1 MAKYSYKAK
10 DKKGKI
16 KTGVIKADSKTSVV
30 AKLQKDGYYPVSIIK
45 KESHKTKTGAAVL
58 SRKISSQVF
67 ERIRNKDV
75 VVFTRQLSNL
85 INSRMS
91 IVKAL
96 DVLIKQTEN
105 KKLNTVI
112 QTLKQDVQDG
122 AAFSETLTK
131 HPKIF
136 SNLYAGM
143 VKAGELGGVLDIV
156 LTKLAEF
163 NEEEEVLKNR
173 IKSALAYPAVMVLV
187 GGATVIFLLSFVIP
201 RFVVMFSNI
210 GQTLPL
216 PTRML
221 IFGSHSLRAYWWIY
235 LLIISLTIFAFR
247 QYTKR
252 EEGRIAIDRVK
263 LDIPIFGKVFR
274 KILIARFN
282 RTLGTLVKSGV
293 PILKAVKTT
302 QGVIVN
308 RIFSIEL
315 NKIYDGLKDGKSLSQ
330 LLTQSKEFPPIVA
343 DMVAV
348 GEKTG
353 NLGESLFKIATSYEE
368 EVENELKALTS
379 LLEPVIILIMGVIVG
394 FIVLSMLLPVFE
406 LTAVMR

>member
-1 MAKYSYKAK
+1 MAEYSYKVK
-10 DKKGKI
+10 DKRGRI
-16 KTGVIKADSKTSVV
+16 KTGIIKADSKTSVV
-30 AKLQKDGYYPVSIIK
+30 AKLQRDGYYPISIIE
-45 KESHKTKTGAAVL
+45 KESHKAKTGAAIL
-58 SRKISSQVF
+58 SRRISLQTF
-67 ERIRNKDV
+67 ERIRNKDI

-85 INSRMS
+85 INSRMP

-105 KKLNTVI
+105 KRLNTVI
-112 QTLKQDVQDG
+112 QALKEEVQDG
-122 AAFSETLTK
+122 AAFSEALAK

-136 SNLYAGM
+136 SNLYTGM
-143 VKAGELGGVLDIV
+143 VRAGESGGVLDIV
-156 LTKLAEF
+156 LTELAEF
-163 NEEEEVLKNR
+163 SEEEEALRNR
-173 IKSALAYPAVMVLV
+173 VKSALAYPAVMVLV

-201 RFVVMFSNI
+201 RFVMMFSNI
-210 GQTLPL
+210 NQTLPL

-221 IFGSHSLRAYWWIY
+221 IFGSHSLRVYWWIY
-235 LLIISLTIFAFR
+235 LLIVFLALLAFR

-252 EEGRIAIDRVK
+252 EEGRIAFDRAK
-263 LDIPIFGKVFR
+263 LDIPVFGKVFR

-282 RTLGTLVKSGV
+282 RTLGTLIKSGV
-293 PILKAVKTT
+293 PILKAIKIT

-308 RIFSIEL
+308 RIFSVEL
-315 NKIYDGLKDGKSLSQ
+315 NKIYDGLKEGKSLSQ
-330 LLTQSKEFPPIVA
+330 LLTQSKEFPPIIA

-353 NLGESLFKIATSYEE
+353 NLGDSLFKIATSYEE